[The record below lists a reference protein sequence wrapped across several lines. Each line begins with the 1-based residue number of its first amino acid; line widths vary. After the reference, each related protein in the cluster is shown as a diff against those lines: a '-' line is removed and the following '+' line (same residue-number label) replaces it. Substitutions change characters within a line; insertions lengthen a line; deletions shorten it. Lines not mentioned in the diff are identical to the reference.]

1 MIRYAITNGSPR
13 PGCLTSQARGW
24 VEAGIDFVQL
34 RDKSLQAGALAAL
47 ARALLDEFGQDGG
60 PPRLLING
68 RADVAAA
75 VGAAGVHLTA
85 HPGELTPEQVRRVFT
100 LAGRPAP
107 VVSVS
112 CHTLDEVQRAHRA
125 EVDLILFG
133 PVFEKRVEGE
143 VVAPGAGL
151 AGLQAACKVAPGS
164 PVLALGGITVA
175 NTPACLAAGAAGI
188 AGIRLF
194 A

>member
-1 MIRYAITNGSPR
+1 
-13 PGCLTSQARGW
+13 
-24 VEAGIDFVQL
+24 
-34 RDKSLQAGALAAL
+34 
-47 ARALLDEFGQDGG
+47 
-60 PPRLLING
+60 
-68 RADVAAA
+68 
-75 VGAAGVHLTA
+75 
-85 HPGELTPEQVRRVFT
+85 
-100 LAGRPAP
+100 